1 MIEFFCKRT
10 LTLDMTPLWRYA
22 CAFFCL
28 VLIAFPRAA
37 DSQGADDL
45 KTREAAV
52 DESGRL
58 RYEYKL
64 GVDDEITVTVSEE
77 DEFTGKPMRINS
89 DGFIK
94 LPLIGRVDAA
104 GRSVYQLE
112 DDITKKLDP
121 YIQKPIVSVNITEY
135 RSQPVTVLGEV
146 NKPGVVNLNG
156 TKTLADVIA
165 MAGGLKEDAG
175 YSLTL
180 TRETKWGT
188 IPLDN
193 AVTDPSHL
201 VNTAKVPLNLITD
214 GTHPE
219 DNLMIRPH
227 DVISVPRGQ
236 MVYVMG
242 EVEKAGGFILHDQE
256 SISVLQAVS
265 LAGGYKN
272 NAWPSHARI
281 LRASEGQANRTE
293 VAVNINAISNGKAE
307 DMHLTPNDILVIPN
321 NTKRMIETRI
331 IETSIALG
339 TGILIWRR

>member
-1 MIEFFCKRT
+1 MKPI
-10 LTLDMTPLWRYA
+10 WRCA

-28 VLIAFPRAA
+28 VLIASPRAA
-37 DSQGADDL
+37 DSRQADDL

>member
-1 MIEFFCKRT
+1 
-10 LTLDMTPLWRYA
+10 MTSLSRFA

-28 VLIAFPRAA
+28 CLCVYCWPA
-37 DSQGADDL
+37 DTKKTDDL

-52 DESGRL
+52 DESVRL

-64 GVDDEITVTVSEE
+64 GVDDEITVSVSEE

-89 DGFIK
+89 DGYIK
-94 LPLIGRVDAA
+94 LPLVGRV
-104 GRSVYQLE
+104 
-112 DDITKKLDP
+112 
-121 YIQKPIVSVNITEY
+121 
-135 RSQPVTVLGEV
+135 EV

-156 TKTLADVIA
+156 NKTLADVIA

-175 YSLTL
+175 YSLII

-188 IPLDN
+188 IPLDD
-193 AVTDPSHL
+193 AVTDPSHR
-201 VNTAKVPLNLITD
+201 VNTARVPVNLITD
-214 GTHPE
+214 GTHPD
-219 DNLMIRPH
+219 DNLTIRPH

-265 LAGGYKN
+265 LAGGYKS

-321 NTKRMIETRI
+321 NTKKMIETRI